1 MAESVFDK
9 ISAAY
14 YELTAAEKRTADF
27 ILDNRQR
34 SQYLSIA
41 ELAEYSGVAEATVS
55 RFCRRLGYKGF
66 NAFKLAIAN
75 AIPGAG
81 HDEGLLSGPVNAEDS
96 TEVMARKLYSAD
108 QTAMLQTLQLIDP
121 EGIRRAADLL
131 CEAGRVVCM
140 GQGGSMLMAEDAN
153 HLFSTVSG
161 KFSAVADSHSQVM
174 TAVNM
179 QPEDLI
185 LFFSYSGATRDMI
198 DTMTAAKSR
207 GVRLL
212 LITRFP
218 KSPGTALADLTLS
231 CGSNEGPL
239 QLGSVP
245 AKIAQLF
252 LLDVLFSEYCRRDIR
267 ACRQSRERIAAA
279 MEGKHL

>member
-1 MAESVFDK
+1 MTDSVFDK
-9 ISAAY
+9 IGRDY
-14 YELTAAEKRTADF
+14 YDLTAAEKRTADY
-27 ILDNRQR
+27 ILANRD
-34 SQYLSIA
+34 SCQYLSIA
-41 ELAEYSGVAEATVS
+41 ELAELSGVAEATVS
-55 RFCRRLGYKGF
+55 RFSRRLGYKGY

-75 AIPGAG
+75 ASSAPSPEA
-81 HDEGLLSGPVNAEDS
+81 EVLSGPVEPTDS
-96 TEVMARKLYSAD
+96 VEEMCRKIYSAD
-108 QTAMLQTLQLIDP
+108 QDAMFQTLELIDP
-121 EGIRRAADLL
+121 EAIRRAGDLL
-131 CEAGRVVCM
+131 HQAGRVVCM
-140 GQGGSMLMAEDAN
+140 GQGGSMILAEVAS

-179 QPEDLI
+179 DPGDLI
-185 LFFSYSGATRDMI
+185 LFFSYSGATKDML
-198 DTMTAAKSR
+198 DTMRAAKKR

-218 KSPGTALADLTLS
+218 NSPGAATADLALC

-252 LLDVLFSEYCRRDIR
+252 LTDVLFSEFRRRDLK
-267 ACRQSRERIAAA
+267 ACRQSRERIADA